1 MAFFLR
7 LILLISF
14 LVYLGAFSW
23 GLYYSDEEYKQIFIK
38 MLTSAAGLSII
49 VAFFALWLT
58 LENFLRKTNLNISGK
73 VEVFSISEL
82 NKKESY
88 DSGVSSF
95 QLNNY
100 KDKTVIIYKVFLKIG
115 KGHFIK
121 LLDVRKKPI
130 LLKAYDTHFHD
141 FKQPLFYNLAN
152 TPKRISR
159 IDLTKSNLYLDTNEG
174 RYKVRKAIKHWN
186 PSANKILIPLTTDC
200 NYELEKRFIV
210 TDHNWLNR
218 DYYIEFDQE
227 EIEIS
232 GIIIS
237 LKEINNSKEL
247 EYFLNLKFSAIS
259 RFSVSEPSK
268 DVANEYP
275 QWKDSTFL

>member
-1 MAFFLR
+1 M
-7 LILLISF
+7 
-14 LVYLGAFSW
+14 
-23 GLYYSDEEYKQIFIK
+23 
-38 MLTSAAGLSII
+38 
-49 VAFFALWLT
+49 
-58 LENFLRKTNLNISGK
+58 
-73 VEVFSISEL
+73 
-82 NKKESY
+82 
-88 DSGVSSF
+88 
-95 QLNNY
+95 
-100 KDKTVIIYKVFLKIG
+100 
-115 KGHFIK
+115 
-121 LLDVRKKPI
+121 
-130 LLKAYDTHFHD
+130 
-141 FKQPLFYNLAN
+141 
-152 TPKRISR
+152 
-159 IDLTKSNLYLDTNEG
+159 DTNEG

-200 NYELEKRFIV
+200 NYELGKRFIV

-247 EYFLNLKFSAIS
+247 ESLLNLKFSAIS
-259 RFSVSEPSK
+259 GFSVSEPSK